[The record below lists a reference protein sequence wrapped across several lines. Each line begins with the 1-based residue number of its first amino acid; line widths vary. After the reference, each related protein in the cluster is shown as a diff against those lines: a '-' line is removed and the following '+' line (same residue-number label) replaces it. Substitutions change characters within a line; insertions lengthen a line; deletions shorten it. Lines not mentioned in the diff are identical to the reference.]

1 MIIVWHSRLSCK
13 CLEKLGSLLQC
24 KNNLFFKMVCQTYL
38 HLVLSNM
45 SWKKISIIDA
55 EIKAISQLM

>member
-1 MIIVWHSRLSCK
+1 
-13 CLEKLGSLLQC
+13 
-24 KNNLFFKMVCQTYL
+24 MVCQTYL